1 MYCINYVIKKGDTL
15 YSISRHFSVGIDAI
29 MTANPLI
36 DLYNLMIGEE
46 ICIPVSVPQNN
57 YTNYTTYLVE
67 EEDTL
72 GSVLNKHSINL
83 ADLLEFNE
91 LNDVYLMP
99 GMTIQVPII
108 DEGENGITL

>member
-1 MYCINYVIKKGDTL
+1 MYCINYVIEKGDTL
-15 YSISRHFSVGIDAI
+15 YSISRHFNVGIDAI
-29 MTANPLI
+29 MTANPLVN
-36 DLYNLMIGEE
+36 LYNLMIGEV

-72 GSVLNKHSINL
+72 ASVLNKHSINL

-108 DEGENGITL
+108 DEGEDGITL